1 MRFTFRLVVA
11 VFLITLSVLLET
23 IVSFFLQIV
32 KPSNASDILLI
43 VHYLQIGL
51 YILIGLWIVVSIS
64 EAIRITT
71 QQKLGI
77 KANVL
82 ANGIKYLGYIIVFLV
97 VLIPLGVSSSGLI
110 AGSAFAG
117 LVVGIALQPIL
128 SNFFA
133 GLLIMLTGYITV
145 GDKVRIVST
154 RVPYYPAQLPAYK
167 YFSPDFIEQGYK
179 GTVVEIDL
187 FYSRIL
193 LENMRELRIPNI
205 VLLDSSVID
214 YTSKYSKEQIINIR
228 VEYPLVLVDLDKLE
242 EMVKEEIRDF
252 DIVEGPYISEQSDK
266 EHIVI
271 LVRLRVNID
280 DDWRK
285 IKSDALKRLLKLRQR
300 LIIKS
305 QNSQNLQ

>member
-23 IVSFFLQIV
+23 IVSYFLQIV

-43 VHYLQIGL
+43 VQYLQIGL

-82 ANGIKYLGYIIVFLV
+82 ANGIKYLGYIVVFLV

-110 AGSAFAG
+110 AGSAFVG

-193 LENMRELRIPNI
+193 LENRRELRIPNI

-300 LIIKS
+300 LITKS

>member
-1 MRFTFRLVVA
+1 MKFTFRLIIA
-11 VFLITLSVLLET
+11 VFLIALSVLLEK
-23 IVSFFLQIV
+23 IISFFLQLARL
-32 KPSNASDILLI
+32 SNVSDILLV
-43 VHYLQIGL
+43 VHYIQIAL
-51 YILIGLWIVVSIS
+51 YILIGLWIAASIS

-77 KANVL
+77 KANVF
-82 ANGIKYLGYIIVFLV
+82 ANGIKYLGYIIVFLT
-97 VLIPLGVSSSGLI
+97 VLVPLGVSSSGLF

-154 RVPYYPAQLPAYK
+154 RVPYFPAQFPAYK

-193 LENMRELRIPNI
+193 LENMREIRIPNI

-214 YTSKYSKEQIINIR
+214 YTSKYSKEQIINVR
-228 VEYPLVLVDLDKLE
+228 VEYPLISVDLDRLE
-242 EMVKEEIRDF
+242 EMIKEELRDF
-252 DIVEGPYISEQSDK
+252 DLVEGPYISEQSDK

-271 LVRLRVNID
+271 LVRLKVNVD
-280 DDWRK
+280 EDWRK
-285 IKSDALKRLLKLRQR
+285 VKSEALKRLLKLRQK
-300 LIIKS
+300 LIAK
-305 QNSQNLQ
+305 NLQQT